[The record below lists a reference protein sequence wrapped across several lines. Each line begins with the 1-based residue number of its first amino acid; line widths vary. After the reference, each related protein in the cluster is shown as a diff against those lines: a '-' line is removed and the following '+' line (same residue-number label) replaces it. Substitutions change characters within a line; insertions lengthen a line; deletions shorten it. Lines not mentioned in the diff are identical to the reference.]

1 MKAEIIKLGTLYSD
15 DRPIKPGAI
24 YYGETLFF
32 EDTEE
37 GHEIEWVK
45 DGDMLIANRCVCTNI
60 SWEQLDRMGFV
71 FGALVWIDGKDYLC
85 RCLKVGSRNGA
96 PNEWDALLGK
106 YGEDLWNWKDA
117 TFWGQEAT
125 SGDAA
130 CRMARGYYTSRY
142 FNYYAAPTRLPTLG
156 FRPVLEPLTPD
167 LSETLIGQEVKIFGP
182 GGESVCGHLLDYDDY
197 DLILQ
202 PDAKTRFCWGKRLDG
217 QFVVR
222 KNAVIGI
229 RELKN

>member
-1 MKAEIIKLGTLYSD
+1 MKKIVMGSICLAGVAQMPGFDCDGSADISFGDTVPGQELQWIKLKNGL
-15 DRPIKPGAI
+15 
-24 YYGETLFF
+24 
-32 EDTEE
+32 
-37 GHEIEWVK
+37 
-45 DGDMLIANRCVCTNI
+45 LIADRCVCTNI

-71 FGALVWIDGKDYLC
+71 FGALVRIDGKDYLC
-85 RCLKVGSRNGA
+85 RSLKVGSRNDE

-117 TFWGQEAT
+117 IFWGQEAT

>member
-1 MKAEIIKLGTLYSD
+1 MNKKFINGLLLATLMVGSAGSFTSCKDYDDDIDNLQNQIDGIIKDVAELQEK
-15 DRPIKPGAI
+15 IKNGSI
-24 YYGETLFF
+24 LSSVTETDNGLK
-32 EDTEE
+32 
-37 GHEIEWVK
+37 IV
-45 DGDMLIANRCVCTNI
+45 
-60 SWEQLDRMGFV
+60 
-71 FGALVWIDGKDYLC
+71 IDGKDYLC

-130 CRMARGYYTSRY
+130 CRMARGYYASRY
-142 FNYYAAPTRLPTLG
+142 FAYYAAPTRLPTLG
-156 FRPVLEPLTPD
+156 FRPVLEPLCHD
-167 LSETLIGQEVKIFGP
+167 LSELLIGHKVKIFGP
-182 GGESVCGHLLDYDDY
+182 GGESVCGQLLDYDDY

-202 PDAKTRFCWGKRLDG
+202 PEAKARFCWGKRLDE

-222 KNAVIGI
+222 RNSVIGV
-229 RELKN
+229 RELKD